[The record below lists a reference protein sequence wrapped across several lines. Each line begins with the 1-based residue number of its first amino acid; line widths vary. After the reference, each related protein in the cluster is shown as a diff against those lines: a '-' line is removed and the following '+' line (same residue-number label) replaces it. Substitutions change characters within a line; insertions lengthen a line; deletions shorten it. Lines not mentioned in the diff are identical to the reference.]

1 MLLVNELY
9 FCSFLLGVAVT
20 SFAGDGG
27 SIDCSSLIEGFEVI
41 SSFFCCNYCLSGCW
55 EDEQPD
61 WKKNIP
67 RINKR
72 VVGAI
77 TERMKCLHKIAY

>member
-1 MLLVNELY
+1 
-9 FCSFLLGVAVT
+9 
-20 SFAGDGG
+20 
-27 SIDCSSLIEGFEVI
+27 
-41 SSFFCCNYCLSGCW
+41 LSGCW

-67 RINKR
+67 KINKR

-77 TERMKCLHKIAY
+77 NERMKYLHKIAY